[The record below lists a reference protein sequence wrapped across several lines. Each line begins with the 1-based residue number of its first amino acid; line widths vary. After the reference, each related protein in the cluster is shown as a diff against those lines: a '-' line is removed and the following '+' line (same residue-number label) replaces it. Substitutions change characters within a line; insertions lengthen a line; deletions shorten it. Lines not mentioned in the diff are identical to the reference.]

1 MGNYT
6 SSSKVYKN
14 DEQEL
19 TVFGYIREE
28 TVNCYASIP
37 VDVQRLCSEF
47 YYQVLYPTNPEII
60 YMISIYNLL
69 LGLVYVSYCWFIRM
83 STNGF

>member
-1 MGNYT
+1 M
-6 SSSKVYKN
+6 
-14 DEQEL
+14 
-19 TVFGYIREE
+19 FGYIREE

-47 YYQVLYPTNPEII
+47 YYQVFDPSNI
-60 YMISIYNLL
+60 MIYNYMYNIHIAL
-69 LGLVYVSYCWFIRM
+69 LGLVYVSDCWFIWM